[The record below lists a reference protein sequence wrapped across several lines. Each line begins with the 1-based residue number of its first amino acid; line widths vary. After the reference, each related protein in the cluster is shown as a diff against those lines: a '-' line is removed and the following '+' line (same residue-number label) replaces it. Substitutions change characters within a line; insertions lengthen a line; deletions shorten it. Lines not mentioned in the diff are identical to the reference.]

1 MLPTHADATAGSAKQ
16 LVDRVHSLR
25 SIQQVRHFLAVHGEQ
40 LDSSTLVQLYIR
52 LRHIYLN
59 NPSKNANHMQREQ
72 GMPSLD
78 DASASASQPTA
89 TGQSCSHEAETALWQ
104 HLDIITHRERSSLQ
118 VDQWSLL
125 AYTLA
130 KSKQRRSTLL
140 NLIVAHTSINL
151 PSLAP
156 DGLVNIIWSL
166 AELGH
171 QPDEEWLQ
179 CFLLASQPRLAG
191 LKAGMLVNMLWALG
205 KLQAQPSDSW
215 MAAAMQVSL
224 CYPFGTSGLHLCCGV
239 WHNAAPEWL

>member
-1 MLPTHADATAGSAKQ
+1 M
-16 LVDRVHSLR
+16 R

-59 NPSKNANHMQREQ
+59 NPPVGPAKNANFPQRDQ
-72 GMPSLD
+72 GAQSLD
-78 DASASASQPTA
+78 DASSPASASQLTA
-89 TGQSCSHEAETALWQ
+89 AGRSSSHEAETALWQ
-104 HLDIITHRERSSLQ
+104 QIDSITHRARSSLQ

-171 QPDEEWLQ
+171 QPDDEWLQ
-179 CFLLASQPRLAG
+179 CFLLASQPRLPG
-191 LKAGMLVNMLWALG
+191 LKAGMQVNMLWALG

-215 MAAAMQVSL
+215 MAAAMQVST
-224 CYPFGTSGLHLCCGV
+224 CYPSSPFGLYSCCGV
-239 WHNAAPEWL
+239 WHNAAAGWL